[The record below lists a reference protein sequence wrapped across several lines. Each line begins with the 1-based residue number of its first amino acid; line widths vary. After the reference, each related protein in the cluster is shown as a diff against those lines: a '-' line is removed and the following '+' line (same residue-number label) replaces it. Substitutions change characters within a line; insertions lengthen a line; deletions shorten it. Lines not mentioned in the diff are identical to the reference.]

1 MIVPWMVKA
10 SLKASGER
18 TVLPG
23 CISCVRISIAN
34 APANAK
40 NVKELTR
47 YMIPIFL

>member
-1 MIVPWMVKA
+1 
-10 SLKASGER
+10 LKAFRREDRIVGA
-18 TVLPG
+18 
-23 CISCVRISIAN
+23 ISCVRISIAN